1 MTTPS
6 PQKKSFY
13 KKLNKPLASLKLA
26 VFIILS
32 IAALTAVGTII
43 EAKYDAYAAKKLVYD
58 TWMMYS
64 IMGLL
69 AINLI
74 GVMVDRWPWKKRHAS
89 FVLAHIGILCLLLG
103 AVITA
108 KYGLDGSMRVGIG
121 DKNTFI
127 QTSETDMVMYSSFD
141 GDRYSKTF
149 ESEVDFFRK
158 PPTEQK
164 PLEIPTVENTIKVVE
179 YKKYVLPSRKVV
191 ADESG
196 KAGAGL
202 RFQIHNPNVNVIEWL
217 VQKKQNSMATHDFG
231 PAQIHLGPLPA
242 KGFLRNEIYL
252 SPEKDYEKSGR
263 LSYVVFYKES
273 EKPGKKGFV
282 KEGDVFDPGFK
293 MPMEFRVLRFMPSA
307 VEDWDLQTLDQPTPL
322 TTSAVKI
329 IFAGKEH
336 WVLLNDMVKL
346 FTDNAVYLLSYGNR
360 RIDVGFPIELKSFAV
375 DRYQGTTRAMAY
387 KSVVEIPALG
397 EREISMNEPLKYKGL
412 TIYQASFQEENGKP
426 TASIFSVNADP
437 GRFIKYLGSLIMT
450 LGIILLMWFKH
461 LDFKIAKKQDDP
473 KAAPKGKQK

>member
-1 MTTPS
+1 MTTS
-6 PQKKSFY
+6 GSQKKSLL
-13 KKLNKPLASLKLA
+13 KRLNKPLASLKLA

-32 IAALTAVGTII
+32 IAVITAVGTII

-58 TWMMYS
+58 TWMMYT

-89 FVLAHIGILCLLLG
+89 FVLAHIGILFLLLG

-121 DKNTFI
+121 DQNTFV
-127 QTSETDMVMYSSFD
+127 QTAETDMVVYSSFD

-164 PLEIPTVENTIKVVE
+164 PLEIPVVEGAIKVVD

-196 KAGAGL
+196 KAGSGL
-202 RFQIHNPNVNVIEWL
+202 RFQIQNPNVNVIEWL
-217 VQKKQNSMATHDFG
+217 VQRKPNALATHDFG
-231 PAQIHLGPLPA
+231 PAQVHLGPIPA
-242 KGFLRNEIYL
+242 KGLMKNEIYV
-252 SPEKDYEKSGR
+252 SPEKDGR
-263 LSYVVFYKES
+263 LRYAVFYKES
-273 EKPGKKGFV
+273 EKPGKTGFL

-293 MPMEFRVLRFMPSA
+293 MSMEFRVLRFMPSA
-307 VEDWDLQTLDQPTPL
+307 VEDWDLQTLEQPTPL

-329 IFAGKEH
+329 LFEGKEH

-346 FTDNAVYLLSYGNR
+346 FTNNGVYLLTYGNR
-360 RIDVGFPIELKSFAV
+360 RIDVGFPLKLKSFEV

-387 KSVVEIPALG
+387 KSVVTVPDLG
-397 EREISMNEPLKYKGL
+397 EHVISMNEPLKYKGL
-412 TIYQASFQEENGKP
+412 TIYQASFQEENGQP
-426 TASIFSVNADP
+426 VASIFSVNADP

-450 LGIILLMWFKH
+450 LGVILLMWFKH
-461 LDFKIAKKQDDP
+461 LDFKIGKKQGP
-473 KAAPKGKQK
+473 KPAVKGEKK